1 MTGFRYRQELS
12 VGFHIGNNNAVI
24 RAKTEKGL
32 LFFVF
37 VFLLFSDF

>member
-24 RAKTEKGL
+24 RPESEEL
-32 LFFVF
+32 SLFFIF
-37 VFLLFSDF
+37 VFLLFPDF